1 MTNFNLKILFLGNYI
16 LSLLFMVLSTNVE
29 TYLNIQSIIP
39 LIISTLLLI
48 DITYITSCNVRENN
62 TISLFCGLL
71 MLDGWYLLLSSI
83 VTPVSTIIFEIL
95 SPIILYISIKFILL
109 FLFQGSGYKF
119 RKITDILLFITC
131 FGTVI
136 GTFISKRMYAGM
148 YGLQFVVSIAC
159 FLYIVFYHWKRV
171 DFVIRSEKKPIF
183 ISIFITL
190 IGFIIYYFFTIKI
203 SNHISNFG
211 IYLTVLIFSMSIHGI
226 VLRENDSFPLS
237 TIFSLKQRIIL
248 LFISITLISMIVIFS
263 GGNLSIILIAINTL
277 FMLIFICNIILEFN
291 LKYEKKQITKDSKY
305 TLALDRLQQEER
317 LKTEFSNFL
326 HDDILQ
332 DLLSIKNMTNKSHRP
347 EIQDIICETLS
358 DLNTRIRKQM
368 QDYHP
373 VILKNLTVKENYQ
386 NLIESV
392 SLTFSQRNI
401 SVSFICSD
409 TLFLVEPYDILIYR
423 LIKELLTNVY
433 KHSNGSHAWITL
445 SLEKDII
452 KLEISDNGVTNTSL
466 KTHLGISKISLD
478 TTKHKGIVSIK
489 EQVENL
495 GGTINISDNIPHGA
509 CVQITIPMKGDGSYK
524 YFVS

>member
-1 MTNFNLKILFLGNYI
+1 MPNFNLKILFLGNYI
-16 LSLLFMVLSTNVE
+16 LSLLFMVTSANIE
-29 TYLNIQSIIP
+29 TSMSIQNIIP
-39 LIISTLLLI
+39 LIIATLLLI

-71 MLDGWYLLLSSI
+71 VLDSWYLLLSSV
-83 VTPVSTIIFEIL
+83 VTPVSTIIFEML

-119 RKITDILLFITC
+119 RKIIDILLLITC
-131 FGTVI
+131 FGTI
-136 GTFISKRMYAGM
+136 MGIFISKRIYAGI
-148 YGLQFVVSIAC
+148 YGLQFVASVTG

-171 DFVIRSEKKPIF
+171 NFVIRSEKKPIF

-237 TIFSLKQRIIL
+237 TVFSLRQGTIL
-248 LFISITLISMIVIFS
+248 LFINITLISMIVIFS

-277 FMLIFICNIILEFN
+277 FMLIFICNILLEFN
-291 LKYEKKQITKDSKY
+291 LRHEKNQITKDSRY
-305 TLALDRLQQEER
+305 TLALEKLKQEEQ
-317 LKTEFSNFL
+317 LKAEFSNFL

-332 DLLSIKNMTNKSHRP
+332 DLLSIKNMTSKSYRP
-347 EIQDIICETLS
+347 DVQDIIYETLNN
-358 DLNTRIRKQM
+358 LNTLIRNQM

-392 SLTFSQRNI
+392 PLSFPQRNI
-401 SVSFICSD
+401 LVSFTCSD

-433 KHSNGSHAWITL
+433 KHSNGNHAWITL
-445 SLEKDII
+445 SLKKYII
-452 KLEISDNGVTNTSL
+452 KLDISDNGMTNTSF
-466 KTHLGISKISLD
+466 KTHLDTSKIPLD
-478 TTKHKGIVSIK
+478 ATKHKGIVSIK

-524 YFVS
+524 YFIS